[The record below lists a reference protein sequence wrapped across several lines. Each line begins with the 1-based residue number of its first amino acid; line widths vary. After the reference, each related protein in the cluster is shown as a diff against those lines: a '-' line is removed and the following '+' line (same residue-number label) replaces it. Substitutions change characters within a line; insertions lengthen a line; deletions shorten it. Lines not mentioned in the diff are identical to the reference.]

1 MRDRIVELTPLLLV
15 GVVLLAVQFPRGGP
29 PALLFQPFAQVTPT
43 PVEVAGVVAQRT
55 PRRPANPNVQP
66 GSCDSA
72 QPQFTGGIAKL
83 KVALGSHMGEPV
95 ECELASSPQGDTQQK
110 TTLGLAY
117 YRKGLNVACFTTG
130 WDHWALVNGA
140 LVHWTGDAVDPP
152 TDASI
157 VAH

>member
-1 MRDRIVELTPLLLV
+1 MRDRIVELSPLLLV
-15 GVVLLAVQFPRGGP
+15 GVVLLAFQFTRGSS
-29 PALLFQPFAQVTPT
+29 PAWLFHPLAEVTPT
-43 PVEVAGVVAQRT
+43 PVEVAGVVAQT
-55 PRRPANPNVQP
+55 AARRPTNPNVQP

-95 ECELASSPQGDTQQK
+95 ECERATSPQGDTQQK
-110 TTLGLAY
+110 TTIGLAY
-117 YRKGLNVACFTTG
+117 YRKVLNVACFTTG

-140 LVHWTGDAVDPP
+140 LVHWTGEAVDPP

-157 VAH
+157 VAQ